1 METHVLLRKNAIII
15 LRKII
20 TIENVHFGSKQD
32 FHLELSPI
40 GNLKSFMSGPPV
52 AKETLVLI
60 STIHRGVAQ
69 LGLTI
74 STIHRRVAQMELTIS
89 TIHRRVALKE
99 LNKAR
104 ETNGGTA
111 VGNV

>member
-1 METHVLLRKNAIII
+1 MIAIKK
-15 LRKII
+15 R
-20 TIENVHFGSKQD
+20 HFRSKQD
-32 FHLELSPI
+32 FHLELYPL

-60 STIHRGVAQ
+60 SKLR
-69 LGLTI
+69 LTI

-99 LNKAR
+99 LICIHTSQSTSDDRKLAKK
-104 ETNGGTA
+104 
-111 VGNV
+111 VNVLILV